1 MLPGAF
7 LYAYAG
13 RRLATINN
21 PDDLLS
27 PGLITAF
34 AVLTFISLLPVFLR
48 RWRESAEETDHGKED
63 RH

>member
-13 RRLATINN
+13 RRLATINS

-34 AVLTFISLLPVFLR
+34 AVLAFISLLPVFLR
-48 RWRESAEETDHGKED
+48 GRRESVEKTGRGKGN